1 MTITQIVIANLFMI
15 IKIQVTT
22 LPSRFRDTCDVLVA
36 ILIIHFLSGW
46 HIVCCLDV
54 REHPEIT
61 SQTV

>member
-1 MTITQIVIANLFMI
+1 MI

-22 LPSRFRDTCDVLVA
+22 LPSRFRDACDVFVV